1 MPLAVTGY
9 LAVFLGAGIGGAL
22 RHAVNLLAAR
32 LLGTGFPYATLTVN
46 VLGSLAMGVLI
57 GWFTHRSDPGQAWR
71 LFLTTGILGGFTTF
85 STFSLDAAVLQER
98 GQTGTAVLYVA
109 LSLAAGIGALF
120 AGLVLVRTLFRG
132 EA

>member
-32 LLGTGFPYATLTVN
+32 LLGTG
-46 VLGSLAMGVLI
+46 
-57 GWFTHRSDPGQAWR
+57 
-71 LFLTTGILGGFTTF
+71 F